1 MPAHDSAEQR
11 HTAPPQERLV
21 VVGANHRSSSLML
34 RDRLFVEDGAVPAF
48 LAQVRRAG
56 VNQAIILS
64 TCDRVEI
71 QAADADAEAAAE
83 RLIGVLAEH
92 GAVTSGELDGQVYTH
107 VDADA
112 GRHIFAVVASLDSL
126 VVGETQVL
134 GQVKACH
141 RMAKDAG
148 MCGGALDRV
157 LQAAYGAAKRV
168 RNETAIGER
177 PVSIAAAA
185 VGVARDLHGDLATCS
200 VLLLGS
206 GEMTDLMARNL
217 RAAGADDLTVT
228 HPTPARA
235 DAVARA
241 LDCHAASFDD
251 LARLLAGADI
261 VLACVG
267 ARSHALTVDRVSA
280 ALRQRRRK
288 PMFIIDAA
296 LPGDVEPAVNRIDEA
311 FVYDL
316 GDLER
321 VAMEGRELRQAES
334 DAARRIVDAAHDDF
348 LRGRAER
355 QAVPS
360 LSRLRQLFEDERDR
374 ALAEAGDDAEK
385 ATRLLVN
392 RLLHGPSEVLRD
404 LAALSAA
411 QDKDAAPTAA
421 QGKDAATTDWRAVE
435 AAVSRIFRLG
445 DGDKEE

>member
-1 MPAHDSAEQR
+1 MAANDSAEMS
-11 HTAPPQERLV
+11 AAGPPKERLL

-34 RDRLFVEDGAVPAF
+34 RDRLFVDDGAVPAF
-48 LAQVRRAG
+48 LERVRQTG
-56 VNQAIILS
+56 VNQAIVLS

-83 RLIGVLAEH
+83 RLLGVMADHAALPRD
-92 GAVTSGELDGQVYTH
+92 ELDGQVYTH

-148 MCGGALDRV
+148 MCDGTLDRV

-185 VGVARDLHGDLATCS
+185 VGIARDLHGDLATCS
-200 VLLLGS
+200 ALLLGS
-206 GEMTDLMARNL
+206 GEMTELMARNL
-217 RAAGADDLTVT
+217 HGAGLENLTVT
-228 HPTPARA
+228 HPTSARA
-235 DAVARA
+235 EAVART

-267 ARSHALTVDRVSA
+267 ARSHALTVDRVLS

-321 VAMEGRELRQAES
+321 VAMEGRETRQAEA
-334 DAARRIVDAAHDDF
+334 DAARRIVEAAHDDF
-348 LRGRAER
+348 QRGRAER

-360 LSRLRQLFEDERDR
+360 LSRLRQLFDDERAR
-374 ALAEAGDDAEK
+374 ALAEAGGDAEK
-385 ATRLLVN
+385 ATRLLVG

-404 LAALSAA
+404 LAALAA
-411 QDKDAAPTAA
+411 ADGGGARAA
-421 QGKDAATTDWRAVE
+421 DWRMVE
-435 AAVSRIFRLG
+435 TVLDRVFRLG
-445 DGDKEE
+445 DDDKEE